1 MFKHHSALWI
11 EFPFLGES
19 IKEAVDIIVKPFG
32 RLLFK
37 EMDKA
42 ITLKSHFSYIFLSF
56 DDGGQVLGMTG
67 ESPKIL
73 GDDTPKNI
81 KRVQLFFFCSLTECF
96 QST

>member
-1 MFKHHSALWI
+1 MFNHHSTLWI

-19 IKEAVDIIVKPFG
+19 IKEAVDIVVKPFG

-37 EMDKA
+37 EMNKE
-42 ITLKSHFSYIFLSF
+42 ITLKSHFRYILLSF

-81 KRVQLFFFCSLTECF
+81 KRVQLFFFVL
-96 QST
+96 